1 MRERQNAKR
10 VRALRV
16 VAMLIAGFTLPGTDL
31 STQAA
36 ELNFDGVVEPR
47 QRVQIANQVSAVVK
61 SIKVAPGERVEK
73 GAVLFEL
80 DPAAFEIDLAE
91 ARARL
96 AEAQARLFLAKDVE
110 QRQRELMDRG
120 SGLAAKA
127 RQSEIEVEI
136 ARAVVAREE
145 SSLAHAKLA
154 LERTRILA
162 PISGTMG
169 RPHVAPG
176 AFVEAEGGTQLGE
189 IVALDPILVAYRVSY
204 ADRQSFLM
212 LAGTSSAEEMF
223 GKITL
228 SLTLPSQEI
237 YAHAGQ
243 PRFESAEIDP
253 ATGVLTTW
261 GEFPNP
267 DGTLVPGLQVRVH
280 STIGTPAAPA
290 PRAQ

>member
-1 MRERQNAKR
+1 MIVTA
-10 VRALRV
+10 
-16 VAMLIAGFTLPGTDL
+16 VAGSMMLGAA
-31 STQAA
+31 SAAYAA
-36 ELNFDGVVEPR
+36 ELTFDGVVEPR

-61 SIKVAPGERVEK
+61 SIKVAPGGRVEK
-73 GAVLFEL
+73 GDVLFEL
-80 DPAAFEIDLAE
+80 DPAAFEIDVAE

-96 AEAQARLFLAKDVE
+96 AEAQARLLLAEDVE

-136 ARAVVAREE
+136 ARSVVAREE
-145 SSLAHAKLA
+145 NSLAHAELA

-176 AFVEAEGGTQLGE
+176 AFVEAEGGTRLGE

-204 ADRQSFLM
+204 ADRQSFLT
-212 LAGTSSAEEMF
+212 LAATSSAEELF

-280 STIGTPAAPA
+280 STIDTPAAPA

>member
-1 MRERQNAKR
+1 MMVTA
-10 VRALRV
+10 
-16 VAMLIAGFTLPGTDL
+16 VAGSMMFGAA
-31 STQAA
+31 SAAYAA
-36 ELNFDGVVEPR
+36 ELTFDGVVEPR
-47 QRVQIANQVSAVVK
+47 QRVQVANQISAVVK
-61 SIKVAPGERVEK
+61 SINVAPGEHVEK
-73 GAVLFEL
+73 GDMLFEL

-96 AEAQARLFLAKDVE
+96 AEAKARLLLAEDVE
-110 QRQRELMDRG
+110 QRQRELLDRG

-136 ARAVVAREE
+136 ARAVAAREK
-145 SSLAHAKLA
+145 SALAHAELA
-154 LERTRILA
+154 LERTRVRA

-169 RPHVAPG
+169 RPQVAPG

-204 ADRQSFLM
+204 ADRQSFLA
-212 LAGTSSAEEMF
+212 LAGTSSAKKLF

-228 SLTLPSQEI
+228 SLTLPSKET
-237 YAHAGQ
+237 YAHTGQ

-253 ATGVLTTW
+253 STGVLTTW

-267 DGTLVPGLQVRVH
+267 DGTLIPGLQVRVR
-280 STIGTPAAPA
+280 STIDAPSAPEPAA
-290 PRAQ
+290 Q